1 MTFWRKNTKKNE
13 KLGFFSINMLS
24 LFKICFIINGIT
36 KMEDSKT
43 NILKPKIFSASV
55 KDSGLND
62 FIFLIDLKQDVCS
75 ISDECVK
82 FIKIPSSNFSNAL
95 QTVTSIVHA
104 DDKALLSECFSK
116 LKTNTTSSNDFI
128 VECRFATPDGTFV
141 PIAIRAKYI
150 PAVNILTGTI
160 RLKSR
165 RQDDITGLPLE
176 TQMVSDYNS
185 ARRKQGSVSG
195 YILAIRIEGLEHI
208 NASLGL
214 EVGDNI
220 FNIVAKTCV
229 DAQGADTRAY
239 RISGNKIAMLNI
251 GGGTATDA
259 QTLYQNLKRR
269 ISDIEFDLDYSVV
282 FTISAGIVAF
292 INDISEL
299 KDLIKKADFSLSMG
313 KKSGKNN
320 LYFFNN
326 SEYSRHINRL
336 DLRDKLRESVKN
348 NFSGFEIYYQPVIDA
363 TEFDPK
369 TGGRKVHVIGAE
381 ALLRWGPPNSEK
393 LPADQVIPVLEET
406 GLMAPVGRWILMKAF
421 NQCHIWNQFDKNF
434 HMSVNL
440 SYVQIERSDILF
452 DVECALEKTKVKP
465 ENITLEITESGY
477 IDHDEL
483 QRLFDELHKLGIN
496 VDIDD
501 FGTGYSNL
509 RYLQNLHANTLKL
522 DYSFVHKAVRG
533 KDGDSERRVI
543 EHIINMA
550 HDLGMK
556 VCLEGIES
564 ESDVEILSKLGP
576 DKFQGFF
583 FGKPVSS
590 YAFLDK
596 NKQFFRDNAPQQ
608 SGEPEEIS

>member
-1 MTFWRKNTKKNE
+1 
-13 KLGFFSINMLS
+13 
-24 LFKICFIINGIT
+24 
-36 KMEDSKT
+36 MEDTKS
-43 NILKPKIFSASV
+43 NIFKPKKFSASV
-55 KDSGLND
+55 KDSDLND
-62 FIFLIDLKQDVCS
+62 FIFLIDLNTDTCS

-82 FIKIPSSNFSNAL
+82 QINIPSSNFPNAIK
-95 QTVTSIVHA
+95 TAYEIVHP
-104 DDKALLSECFSK
+104 DDKALLSECFKRIVNDES
-116 LKTNTTSSNDFI
+116 SSNDFI
-128 VECRFATPDGTFV
+128 VECRFQTPDNNFV
-141 PIAIRAKYI
+141 PVAIRAKYI
-150 PAVNILTGTI
+150 PPAKILTGTV
-160 RLKSR
+160 RLKSSKH
-165 RQDDITGLPLE
+165 DDITGLPLE
-176 TQMVSDYNS
+176 AQMVSDYNE
-185 ARRKQGSVSG
+185 ARRKRGNVSG
-195 YILAIRIEGLEHI
+195 FILAIRIEGLEHI

-229 DAQGADTRAY
+229 DAQEDSTRAY

-259 QTLYQNLKRR
+259 QNLYQNLKRR

-292 INDISEL
+292 INDMSDL
-299 KDLIKKADFSLSMG
+299 KELIKKADFSLSMG
-313 KKSGKNN
+313 RKSGKNN

-326 SEYSRHINRL
+326 SEYSRHINQL

-363 TEFDPK
+363 TEFDSK
-369 TGGRKVHVIGAE
+369 TDGRKVHVIGAE

-421 NQCHIWNQFDKNF
+421 NQCHVWNQYDKNF

-452 DVECALEKTKVKP
+452 DVECALEKTKVNP
-465 ENITLEITESGY
+465 SNITLEITESGY

-509 RYLQNLHANTLKL
+509 RYLQNLHADTLKL
-522 DYSFVHKAVRG
+522 DYTFVHKAVKG

-564 ESDVEILSKLGP
+564 ENDVEILSKLKP

-596 NKQFFRDNAPQQ
+596 NKPYFRDNAPQK
-608 SGEPEEIS
+608 SDEPEEIS

>member
-1 MTFWRKNTKKNE
+1 MNNE
-13 KLGFFSINMLS
+13 LKY
-24 LFKICFIINGIT
+24 II
-36 KMEDSKT
+36 KVMEENKA
-43 NILKPKIFSASV
+43 NIFKPKTFAASV
-55 KDSGLND
+55 KSSGLND
-62 FIFLIDLKQDVCS
+62 FIFLVNLKDDTCS
-75 ISDECVK
+75 ISNEFGK
-82 FIKIPSSNFSNAL
+82 FIKIPSANFSDAV
-95 QTVTSIVHA
+95 QTLTSIIHK
-104 DDKALLSECFSK
+104 DDQKLFLECIENYK
-116 LKTNTTSSNDFI
+116 DGNAPDFI
-128 VECRFATPDGTFV
+128 IECRMLSPSGSYIPV
-141 PIAIRAKYI
+141 SIRAKHI
-150 PAVNILTGTI
+150 PMAEGSSLLTGTI
-160 RLKSR
+160 CLKASQR
-165 RQDDITGLPLE
+165 DDITGLPLE
-176 TQMVSDYNS
+176 SQMIFDYNE
-185 ARRKQGSVSG
+185 ARRRQGNVSG
-195 YILAIRIEGLEHI
+195 FILAIRIEGLEHI
-208 NASLGL
+208 NANFGL

-220 FNIVAKTCV
+220 FNIVAKTCAETQS
-229 DAQGADTRAY
+229 DETRAY
-239 RISGNKIAMLNI
+239 RISGNKIAMLNL

-259 QTLYQNLKRR
+259 QALYQNLKRR
-269 ISDIEFDLDYSVV
+269 IGDIEFDLDYSVV

-292 INDISEL
+292 INDLSDL

-326 SEYSRHINRL
+326 AEYSKHINRL
-336 DLRDKLRESVKN
+336 DLHEKLRESVKD
-348 NFSGFEIYYQPVIDA
+348 NFKGFEIYYQPVIDA
-363 TEFDPK
+363 TEFDAK
-369 TGGRKVHVIGAE
+369 TGGQKVHVIGAE

-421 NQCHIWNQFDKNF
+421 NQCHIWNQYDKNF

-452 DVECALEKTKVKP
+452 DVECALEKTKVNP

-483 QRLFDELHKLGIN
+483 QRLFVELHKLKVNI
-496 VDIDD
+496 DIDD

-509 RYLQNLHANTLKL
+509 RYIQNLHANTLKL
-522 DYSFVHKAVRG
+522 DYSFVHKAVMG
-533 KDGDSERRVI
+533 KEGDSERRVI

-564 ESDVEILSKLGP
+564 EADVEILSKLKP

-590 YAFLDK
+590 YAFLDN
-596 NKQFFRDNAPQQ
+596 NKKYFRDNAPPK
-608 SGEPEEIS
+608 SDDPEEIS

>member
-1 MTFWRKNTKKNE
+1 MY
-13 KLGFFSINMLS
+13 S
-24 LFKICFIINGIT
+24 IT
-36 KMEDSKT
+36 KMEENKT
-43 NILKPKIFSASV
+43 NIFKPKTFSASV

-62 FIFLIDLKQDVCS
+62 FIFLTDLKNDTCS
-75 ISDECVK
+75 VSDECVK
-82 FIKIPSSNFSNAL
+82 HIKIPSSNFSNAL
-95 QTVTSIVHA
+95 ATITSIIHP
-104 DDKALLSECFSK
+104 DDKSLLSDCFNK
-116 LKTNTTSSNDFI
+116 LKNGETSSNDFV
-128 VECRFATPDGTFV
+128 VECRFETPDASFV
-141 PIAIRAKYI
+141 PVAIRAKYI
-150 PAVNILTGTI
+150 PAGNILTGTI
-160 RLKSR
+160 RLKNSK
-165 RQDDITGLPLE
+165 QDDITGLPLE
-176 TQMVSDYNS
+176 AKMISDYN
-185 ARRKQGSVSG
+185 AVRRQQGSVSG
-195 YILAIRIEGLEHI
+195 FILAIRIEGLEHI
-208 NASLGL
+208 NANFGL

-220 FNIVAKTCV
+220 FNIVAKACV
-229 DAQGADTRAY
+229 DAQIENTRAY

-259 QTLYQNLKRR
+259 QGIYQSLKRR
-269 ISDIEFDLDYSVV
+269 IGDIEFDLDYSVV

-292 INDISEL
+292 INDMSEL

-326 SEYSRHINRL
+326 SEYSKHINRL
-336 DLRDKLRESVKN
+336 DLHEKLRDSVKD
-348 NFSGFEIYYQPVIDA
+348 NFRGFEIYYQPVIDA
-363 TEFDPK
+363 TEFDK
-369 TGGRKVHVIGAE
+369 KSEQKVHVIGAE
-381 ALLRWGPPNSEK
+381 ALLRWGPPNAEK

-421 NQCHIWNQFDKNF
+421 NQCHVWNQFDKNF

-452 DVECALEKTKVKP
+452 DVQCALEKTKVNP

-522 DYSFVHKAVRG
+522 DYSFVQKAVRG

-564 ESDVEILSKLGP
+564 ENDVEILAKLGP

-596 NKQFFRDNAPQQ
+596 NKQYFRDNAPQK

>member
-1 MTFWRKNTKKNE
+1 
-13 KLGFFSINMLS
+13 
-24 LFKICFIINGIT
+24 
-36 KMEDSKT
+36 MEDNKT
-43 NILKPKIFSASV
+43 SIFKPKIFSASV
-55 KDSGLND
+55 KDSGMND
-62 FIFLIDLKQDVCS
+62 FIFLTDLKQDTCS
-75 ISDECVK
+75 VSDECVK
-82 FIKIPSSNFSNAL
+82 FLKIPSSNFSNAL
-95 QTVTSIVHA
+95 KTVSSIVHP
-104 DDKALLSECFSK
+104 DDSALLSDCFRK
-116 LKTNTTSSNDFI
+116 LKNGETSSNDFI
-128 VECRFATPDGTFV
+128 VECRFSTPDGNFV
-141 PIAIRAKYI
+141 PVAIRAKYI
-150 PAVNILTGTI
+150 PDLNILTGTV
-160 RLKSR
+160 RLKNSKR
-165 RQDDITGLPLE
+165 DDITGLPLE
-176 TQMVSDYNS
+176 AKMISDYN
-185 ARRKQGSVSG
+185 AVRRRQGSVSG
-195 YILAIRIEGLEHI
+195 FILAIRIEGLEHI
-208 NASLGL
+208 NSNFGL

-220 FNIVAKTCV
+220 FNIVAKACV
-229 DAQGADTRAY
+229 DAQIENTRAY
-239 RISGNKIAMLNI
+239 RISGNKIAMLNV

-259 QTLYQNLKRR
+259 QGIYQALKRR
-269 ISDIEFDLDYSVV
+269 IGDIEFDLDYSVV

-313 KKSGKNN
+313 KKNGKNN

-326 SEYSRHINRL
+326 SEYSKHINRL
-336 DLRDKLRESVKN
+336 DLHEKLRESVKD
-348 NFSGFEIYYQPVIDA
+348 NFRGFEIYYQPVIDA

-369 TGGRKVHVIGAE
+369 TGGQKVHVIGAE

-393 LPADQVIPVLEET
+393 IPANQVIPVLEET

-440 SYVQIERSDILF
+440 SYVQLERSDILF
-452 DVECALEKTKVKP
+452 DVQCALEKTKVNP

-483 QRLFDELHKLGIN
+483 QRLFDELHKLRIN
-496 VDIDD
+496 IDIDD

-509 RYLQNLHANTLKL
+509 RYIQNLHANTLKL
-522 DYSFVHKAVRG
+522 DYSFVQKAVKG

-564 ESDVEILSKLGP
+564 EADVEILSKLKP

-596 NKQFFRDNAPQQ
+596 NKQYFRDNAPQQ
-608 SGEPEEIS
+608 NGEPEEIS

>member
-1 MTFWRKNTKKNE
+1 
-13 KLGFFSINMLS
+13 
-24 LFKICFIINGIT
+24 
-36 KMEDSKT
+36 MEENKT
-43 NILKPKIFSASV
+43 NIFKPKTFSASV
-55 KDSGLND
+55 KNSGLND
-62 FIFLIDLKQDVCS
+62 FIFLIDLKEDTCS
-75 ISDECVK
+75 ISEDCAK
-82 FIKIPSSNFSNAL
+82 FIQVPSANFPNATKTL
-95 QTVTSIVHA
+95 ASIVHE
-104 DDKALLSECFSK
+104 DDIEIFNDCVEQIRKG
-116 LKTNTTSSNDFI
+116 SSHDFI
-128 VECRFATPDGTFV
+128 LECRMKSPSNTYI
-141 PIAIRAKYI
+141 PISFRAKRVSL
-150 PAVNILTGTI
+150 PNGQSLLTGTI
-160 RLKSR
+160 CLKSSR
-165 RQDDITGLPLE
+165 HDDITGLPLE
-176 TQMVSDYNS
+176 PQMIHDYNEV
-185 ARRKQGSVSG
+185 RRKQGSVSG
-195 YILAIRIEGLEHI
+195 FILAIRIEGLEHI
-208 NASLGL
+208 NANFGL

-220 FNIVAKTCV
+220 FNIVAKACI
-229 DAQGADTRAY
+229 DAQNEQTRAY
-239 RISGNKIAMLNI
+239 RISGNKIALLNI

-259 QTLYQNLKRR
+259 QGIYQALKRR
-269 ISDIEFDLDYSVV
+269 IGDIEFDLDYSVV

-292 INDISEL
+292 INDMSEL

-313 KKSGKNN
+313 KKCGKNN

-326 SEYSRHINRL
+326 SEYSKHINRL
-336 DLRDKLRESVKN
+336 DLHEKLRESVKD
-348 NFSGFEIYYQPVIDA
+348 NFKGFEIYYQPVIDA

-369 TGGRKVHVIGAE
+369 TGGQKVHVIGAE

-421 NQCHIWNQFDKNF
+421 NQCHVWNQFDKNF

-440 SYVQIERSDILF
+440 SYVQLERSDILF
-452 DVECALEKTKVKP
+452 DVECALEKTKVNP

-483 QRLFDELHKLGIN
+483 QRLFDELHKLKIN
-496 VDIDD
+496 IDIDD

-509 RYLQNLHANTLKL
+509 RYIQNLHANTLKL
-522 DYSFVHKAVRG
+522 DYSFVQKAVRG

-564 ESDVEILSKLGP
+564 ENDIEILSKLKP

-590 YAFLDK
+590 YAFLDR
-596 NKQFFRDNAPQQ
+596 NKQYFRDNAPQK
-608 SGEPEEIS
+608 SDDPEEIS

>member
-1 MTFWRKNTKKNE
+1 MAVENDDI
-13 KLGFFSINMLS
+13 LGSR
-24 LFKICFIINGIT
+24 
-36 KMEDSKT
+36 D
-43 NILKPKIFSASV
+43 FSASV
-55 KDSGLND
+55 KSSGLDD
-62 FIFLIDLKQDVCS
+62 FIFLIDLNKDTGTV
-75 ISDECVK
+75 SDACVK
-82 FIKIPSSNFSNAL
+82 CLKLPSANFSTAL
-95 QTVTSIVHA
+95 QTVVSIVHP
-104 DDKALLSECFSK
+104 DDKSLLSDCFNKIKNKQNVSE
-116 LKTNTTSSNDFI
+116 DFA
-128 VECRFATPDGTFV
+128 VECRMQSPAGDYV
-141 PIAIRAKYI
+141 PVSLRAKFI
-150 PAVNILTGTI
+150 PAANILTGTVS
-160 RLKSR
+160 LKTS
-165 RQDDITGLPLE
+165 QKDDVTGLPLE
-176 TQMVSDYNS
+176 LQMVADYNE
-185 ARRKQGSVSG
+185 ARRVNGSVSG
-195 YILAIRIEGLEHI
+195 FILAIRIEGLEHI

-214 EVGDNI
+214 DAGDKI
-220 FNIVAKTCV
+220 FSVVAKTCIGEQ
-229 DAQGADTRAY
+229 DERTRAY

-259 QTLYQNLKRR
+259 QTLYQNLRRR

-292 INDISEL
+292 INDMSEL
-299 KDLIKKADFSLSMG
+299 RDLIKKADFSLSMG
-313 KKSGKNN
+313 KKCGKNN

-326 SEYSRHINRL
+326 SEYSRHVNKL

-348 NFSGFEIYYQPVIDA
+348 NFNGFEIYYQPVIDA
-363 TEFDPK
+363 TQFNAK
-369 TGGRKVHVIGAE
+369 NGGQQVHVIGAE

-393 LPADQVIPVLEET
+393 LTADQVIPVLEET

-421 NQCHIWNQFDKNF
+421 NQCHVWNQYDKNF

-452 DVECALEKTKVKP
+452 DVECALEKTKVNPK
-465 ENITLEITESGY
+465 NITLEITESGY

-522 DYSFVHKAVRG
+522 DYTFVHKAVMG

-564 ESDVEILSKLGP
+564 EADVEILSKLKP

-596 NKQFFRDNAPQQ
+596 NKKYFRDDAPPK
-608 SGEPEEIS
+608 SDDPEEIS

>member
-1 MTFWRKNTKKNE
+1 MANKSDDIF
-13 KLGFFSINMLS
+13 
-24 LFKICFIINGIT
+24 
-36 KMEDSKT
+36 
-43 NILKPKIFSASV
+43 KPKSFSASV
-55 KDSGLND
+55 KNTGLTD
-62 FIFLIDLKQDVCS
+62 FIFLIDLNQDTCS
-75 ISDECVK
+75 VSDDCVK
-82 FIKIPSSNFSNAL
+82 FLRLPSANFFEAVR
-95 QTVTSIVHA
+95 TIHSIVHP
-104 DDKALLSECFSK
+104 DDQKIFSDCFSR
-116 LKTNTTSSNDFI
+116 LKDKDNPPSDFAL
-128 VECRFATPDGTFV
+128 ECRMQATNGTYAPV
-141 PIAIRAKYI
+141 SIRSKFI
-150 PAVNILTGTI
+150 PSANILTGTI
-160 RLKSR
+160 FLAGSQK
-165 RQDDITGLPLE
+165 DDITGLPLE
-176 TQMVSDYNS
+176 AQMISDYDDM
-185 ARRKQGSVSG
+185 RRALGSVSG
-195 YILAIRIEGLEHI
+195 FILAIRIEGLEHI

-214 EVGDNI
+214 EVGDKI
-220 FNIVAKTCV
+220 FSLVAKTCTDV
-229 DAQGADTRAY
+229 QDEQTRAY
-239 RISGNKIAMLNI
+239 RISGNKIALLNM
-251 GGGTATDA
+251 GGETATDA
-259 QTLYQNLKRR
+259 QNLYQTLKRR
-269 ISDIEFDLDYSVV
+269 ISEIEFDMDYSVV

-292 INDISEL
+292 INDMSDL

-326 SEYSRHINRL
+326 SEYSRHVNRL

-363 TEFDPK
+363 TQFNPK
-369 TGGRKVHVIGAE
+369 TGGQQVHVIGAE

-393 LPADQVIPVLEET
+393 IPADQVIPVLEET

-421 NQCHIWNQFDKNF
+421 NQCHVWNQYDKNF

-440 SYVQIERSDILF
+440 SYIQIERSDILF
-452 DVECALEKTKVKP
+452 DVECALEKTKVDPK
-465 ENITLEITESGY
+465 NITLEITESGY

-522 DYSFVHKAVRG
+522 DYTFVHKAVMG

-564 ESDVEILSKLGP
+564 EADVEILSKLKP

-590 YAFLDK
+590 YAFLDN
-596 NKQFFRDNAPQQ
+596 NKKYFRDDAPTKRD
-608 SGEPEEIS
+608 EPEELS

>member
-1 MTFWRKNTKKNE
+1 MEENT
-13 KLGFFSINMLS
+13 SDI
-24 LFKICFIINGIT
+24 FKSQN
-36 KMEDSKT
+36 
-43 NILKPKIFSASV
+43 FSASI
-55 KDSGLND
+55 KESGLND
-62 FIFLIDLKQDVCS
+62 FIFLIDLKEDTCS
-75 ISDECVK
+75 ISEECVK
-82 FIKIPSSNFSNAL
+82 FIKFPSANFSNAI
-95 QTVTSIVHA
+95 QTLTSIVHV
-104 DDKALLSECFSK
+104 DDQKLFTDCIEDLKKDSKTPKDFAL
-116 LKTNTTSSNDFI
+116 
-128 VECRFATPDGTFV
+128 ECRMQATSGSYALVFL
-141 PIAIRAKYI
+141 RAKYT
-150 PAVNILTGTI
+150 PLPNGQAILTGTLC
-160 RLKSR
+160 LKA
-165 RQDDITGLPLE
+165 RQKDDVTGLPLE
-176 TQMVSDYNS
+176 AQMVSDYNDV
-185 ARRKQGSVSG
+185 RRAQGSVSG
-195 YILAIRIEGLEHI
+195 FILAIRIEGLEHI

-214 EVGDNI
+214 EAGDKI
-220 FNIVAKTCV
+220 FNVVAKTCIQTK
-229 DAQGADTRAY
+229 DEQTLAY
-239 RISGNKIAMLNI
+239 RISGNKIALLNV

-259 QTLYQNLKRR
+259 QTLYQSLKRR

-326 SEYSRHINRL
+326 SEYSKHVNRL
-336 DLRDKLRESVKN
+336 DLRDKLRDSVKN

-363 TEFDPK
+363 TDFNPK
-369 TGGRKVHVIGAE
+369 TGERKLHVIGAE

-393 LPADQVIPVLEET
+393 ISADQVIPVLEET

-421 NQCHIWNQFDKNF
+421 NQCHIWNQYDRNF

-483 QRLFDELHKLGIN
+483 QRLFDEFHKLGIN
-496 VDIDD
+496 IDIDD

-509 RYLQNLHANTLKL
+509 RYIQNLHANTLKL
-522 DYSFVHKAVRG
+522 DYSFVHKAVMG

-564 ESDVEILSKLGP
+564 ESDVEILSKLKP
-576 DKFQGFF
+576 DKYQGFF

-590 YAFLDK
+590 YTFLDK
-596 NKQFFRDNAPQQ
+596 NKQYFRNNAPEKDN
-608 SGEPEEIS
+608 EPEEL

>member
-1 MTFWRKNTKKNE
+1 
-13 KLGFFSINMLS
+13 
-24 LFKICFIINGIT
+24 
-36 KMEDSKT
+36 MEENKT
-43 NILKPKIFSASV
+43 DIFKPKTFAASL
-55 KDSGLND
+55 KNSDLND
-62 FIFLIDLKQDVCS
+62 FIFLVNLKDDSCS

-82 FIKIPSSNFSNAL
+82 YLQIPSANFSNAIS
-95 QTVTSIVHA
+95 SINSIIHK
-104 DDKALLSECFSK
+104 DDQK
-116 LKTNTTSSNDFI
+116 LFNEYLGHLKDNSTPDF
-128 VECRFATPDGTFV
+128 VFECRMLSKAG
-141 PIAIRAKYI
+141 AYI
-150 PAVNILTGTI
+150 PVSIRGKRIPMADGNDLLTGTLC
-160 RLKSR
+160 LKSSQR
-165 RQDDITGLPLE
+165 DDITGLPLE
-176 TQMVSDYNS
+176 SQMVFDYNET
-185 ARRKQGSVSG
+185 RRKHGSVSG
-195 YILAIRIEGLEHI
+195 FILAIRIEGLEHI
-208 NASLGL
+208 NANFGL

-220 FNIVAKTCV
+220 FNIVAKTCMES
-229 DAQGADTRAY
+229 QTEQTRAY
-239 RISGNKIAMLNI
+239 RISGNKIALLNI

-259 QTLYQNLKRR
+259 QALYQSLKRR
-269 ISDIEFDLDYSVV
+269 IGDIEFDLDYSVV

-292 INDISEL
+292 INDLSDL

-326 SEYSRHINRL
+326 AEYSKHINRL
-336 DLRDKLRESVKN
+336 DLHEKLRESVKD
-348 NFSGFEIYYQPVIDA
+348 NFRGFEIYYQPVIDA
-363 TEFDPK
+363 TEFDAK
-369 TGGRKVHVIGAE
+369 SGGQKVHVIGAE

-393 LPADQVIPVLEET
+393 ISADQVIPVLEET

-421 NQCHIWNQFDKNF
+421 NQCHIWNQYDKNF

-452 DVECALEKTKVKP
+452 DVECALEKTKVNP

-483 QRLFDELHKLGIN
+483 QRLFDELHKLKIN

-522 DYSFVHKAVRG
+522 DYTFVHKAVKG
-533 KDGDSERRVI
+533 KEGDSERRVI

-564 ESDVEILSKLGP
+564 ESDVEILSKLKP

-590 YAFLDK
+590 YAFLDN
-596 NKQFFRDNAPQQ
+596 NKKYFRDNAPQK
-608 SGEPEEIS
+608 SDEPEEIS

>member
-1 MTFWRKNTKKNE
+1 MAEENESILGPKTFT
-13 KLGFFSINMLS
+13 
-24 LFKICFIINGIT
+24 
-36 KMEDSKT
+36 
-43 NILKPKIFSASV
+43 ASV
-55 KDSGLND
+55 KNSGLND
-62 FIFLIDLKQDVCS
+62 FIFLIDLNQDTCS
-75 ISDECVK
+75 VSDECVK
-82 FIKIPSSNFSNAL
+82 FIKLPSANFWDAVKTITN
-95 QTVTSIVHA
+95 VVHP
-104 DDKALLSECFSK
+104 DDQKFFAKCFDELK
-116 LKTNTTSSNDFI
+116 DKTNNTNDFAI
-128 VECRFATPDGTFV
+128 ECRMLSPSGAYV
-141 PIAIRAKYI
+141 QVALRAKFI
-150 PAVNILTGTI
+150 PKANLLTGTI
-160 RLKSR
+160 FLTSSQK
-165 RQDDITGLPLE
+165 DDVTGLPLE
-176 TQMVSDYNS
+176 AQMVADYNDV
-185 ARRKQGSVSG
+185 RRAQGSVSG
-195 YILAIRIEGLEHI
+195 FILAIRIEGLEHI

-220 FNIVAKTCV
+220 FSVVAKTCL
-229 DAQGADTRAY
+229 DEQDEKTRAY
-239 RISGNKIAMLNI
+239 RISGNKIALLNL

-292 INDISEL
+292 INDMSEL
-299 KDLIKKADFSLSMG
+299 RDLIKKADFSLSMG

-326 SEYSRHINRL
+326 SEYSRHINKL

-348 NFSGFEIYYQPVIDA
+348 NFNGFEIYYQPVIDA
-363 TEFDPK
+363 TQFNPK
-369 TGGRKVHVIGAE
+369 TGAQQVHVIGAE

-421 NQCHIWNQFDKNF
+421 NQCHIWNQYDKNF

-452 DVECALEKTKVKP
+452 DVECALEKTKVNP
-465 ENITLEITESGY
+465 NNITLEITESGY

-483 QRLFDELHKLGIN
+483 QRLFDELHKLGLN

-522 DYSFVHKAVRG
+522 DYTFVHKAVMG

-564 ESDVEILSKLGP
+564 EADVEILSKLKP

-596 NKQFFRDNAPQQ
+596 NKKYFRDDAPPKDD
-608 SGEPEEIS
+608 EPEEIS

>member
-1 MTFWRKNTKKNE
+1 
-13 KLGFFSINMLS
+13 
-24 LFKICFIINGIT
+24 
-36 KMEDSKT
+36 MEDKKAS
-43 NILKPKIFSASV
+43 IFKPKTFSASV
-55 KDSGLND
+55 KESGLSD
-62 FIFLIDLKQDVCS
+62 FIFLIDLSKDVCS
-75 ISDECVK
+75 ISDDCVK
-82 FIKIPSSNFSNAL
+82 FIKLPSVSFSNAL
-95 QTVTSIVHA
+95 HTITSIVHQ
-104 DDKALLSECFSK
+104 DDRPILSSCFSS
-116 LKTNTTSSNDFI
+116 LKKEGGGSKDFV
-128 VECRFATPDGTFV
+128 VECRILNPGDV
-141 PIAIRAKYI
+141 YIPIAIRAKYI
-150 PAVNILTGTI
+150 PDVDILTGTVT
-160 RLKSR
+160 LKASQR
-165 RQDDITGLPLE
+165 DDVTGLPLE
-176 TQMVSDYNS
+176 AQMVADYNEI
-185 ARRKQGSVSG
+185 RRKQGCVSG
-195 YILAIRIEGLEHI
+195 FILAIRIEGLEHI

-220 FNIVAKTCV
+220 FNIVAKTCSEE
-229 DAQGADTRAY
+229 QKEGTHTY
-239 RISGNKIAMLNI
+239 RISGNKIAMLNLD
-251 GGGTATDA
+251 GGTATDA
-259 QTLYQNLKRR
+259 QNLYQSLKRR

-292 INDISEL
+292 INDRSEL

-313 KKSGKNN
+313 RKSGKNN

-326 SEYSRHINRL
+326 SEYSRHINKL
-336 DLRDKLRESVKN
+336 DLRDKLRESVKD
-348 NFSGFEIYYQPVIDA
+348 NFRGFEIYYQPIIDA
-363 TEFDPK
+363 TEFDK
-369 TGGRKVHVIGAE
+369 KSGAQKVHVIGAE

-393 LPADQVIPVLEET
+393 MPADQVIPVLEET

-452 DVECALEKTKVKP
+452 DVECALEKTKVNP

-522 DYSFVHKAVRG
+522 DYSFVHKAVKG

-564 ESDVEILSKLGP
+564 EADVEILSKLKP

-596 NKQFFRDNAPQQ
+596 NKQFFRDNVPQQ

>member
-1 MTFWRKNTKKNE
+1 
-13 KLGFFSINMLS
+13 
-24 LFKICFIINGIT
+24 
-36 KMEDSKT
+36 MEENKA
-43 NILKPKIFSASV
+43 NIFKPKTFSASV
-55 KDSGLND
+55 KNSGLND
-62 FIFLIDLKQDVCS
+62 FIFLIDLKEDTCS
-75 ISDECVK
+75 VSESCAK
-82 FIKIPSSNFSNAL
+82 FIQVPSANFPNATKTL
-95 QTVTSIVHA
+95 ASLVHQ
-104 DDKALLSECFSK
+104 DDIGIFNDCVDQIKK
-116 LKTNTTSSNDFI
+116 GSSHDFI
-128 VECRFATPDGTFV
+128 LECRMKSPSNTYI
-141 PIAIRAKYI
+141 PISFRAKSVSL
-150 PAVNILTGTI
+150 PNGQSLLTGTI
-160 RLKSR
+160 CLKSSR
-165 RQDDITGLPLE
+165 HDDITGLPLE
-176 TQMVSDYNS
+176 AQMIHDYNE
-185 ARRKQGSVSG
+185 ARRSQGSVSG
-195 YILAIRIEGLEHI
+195 FILAIRIEGLEHI
-208 NASLGL
+208 NANFGL

-220 FNIVAKTCV
+220 FNIVAKACI
-229 DAQGADTRAY
+229 DAQKDQTRAY
-239 RISGNKIAMLNI
+239 RISGNKIALLNI

-259 QTLYQNLKRR
+259 QGIYQSLKRR
-269 ISDIEFDLDYSVV
+269 IGDIEFDLDYSVV

-292 INDISEL
+292 INDMSEL

-313 KKSGKNN
+313 RKCGKNN

-326 SEYSRHINRL
+326 SEYSKHINRL
-336 DLRDKLRESVKN
+336 DLHEKLRESVKD
-348 NFSGFEIYYQPVIDA
+348 NFKGFEIYYQPVIDA

-369 TGGRKVHVIGAE
+369 TGGQKVHVIGAE

-421 NQCHIWNQFDKNF
+421 NQCHVWNQFDKNF

-440 SYVQIERSDILF
+440 SYVQLERSDILF
-452 DVECALEKTKVKP
+452 DVECSLEKTKVNP

-483 QRLFDELHKLGIN
+483 QRLFDELHKLKIN
-496 VDIDD
+496 IDIDD

-509 RYLQNLHANTLKL
+509 RYIQNLHANTLKL
-522 DYSFVHKAVRG
+522 DYSFVQKAVRG

-564 ESDVEILSKLGP
+564 ENDVEILSKLKP

-590 YAFLDK
+590 YAFLDR
-596 NKQFFRDNAPQQ
+596 NKQYFRDNAPQKND
-608 SGEPEEIS
+608 EPEEIS

>member
-1 MTFWRKNTKKNE
+1 
-13 KLGFFSINMLS
+13 
-24 LFKICFIINGIT
+24 
-36 KMEDSKT
+36 MEENKA
-43 NILKPKIFSASV
+43 NIFKPKTFSASV
-55 KDSGLND
+55 KNSGLND
-62 FIFLIDLKQDVCS
+62 FIFLIDLKEDTCS
-75 ISDECVK
+75 VSESCAK
-82 FIKIPSSNFSNAL
+82 FIQVPSANFPNATKTL
-95 QTVTSIVHA
+95 ASLVHQ
-104 DDKALLSECFSK
+104 DDIGIFNDCVDQIKK
-116 LKTNTTSSNDFI
+116 GSSHDFI
-128 VECRFATPDGTFV
+128 LECRMKSPSNTYI
-141 PIAIRAKYI
+141 PISFRAKSVSL
-150 PAVNILTGTI
+150 PNGQSLLTGTI
-160 RLKSR
+160 CLKSSR
-165 RQDDITGLPLE
+165 HDDITGLPLE
-176 TQMVSDYNS
+176 AQMIHDYNE
-185 ARRKQGSVSG
+185 ARRSQGSVSG
-195 YILAIRIEGLEHI
+195 FILAIRIEGLEHI
-208 NASLGL
+208 NANFGL

-220 FNIVAKTCV
+220 FNIVAKACI
-229 DAQGADTRAY
+229 DAQKDQTRAY
-239 RISGNKIAMLNI
+239 RISGNKIALLNI

-259 QTLYQNLKRR
+259 QGIYQSLKRR
-269 ISDIEFDLDYSVV
+269 IGDIEFDLDYSVV

-292 INDISEL
+292 INDMSEL

-313 KKSGKNN
+313 RKCGKNN

-326 SEYSRHINRL
+326 SEYSKHINRL
-336 DLRDKLRESVKN
+336 DLHEKLRESVKD
-348 NFSGFEIYYQPVIDA
+348 NFKGFEIYYQPVIDA

-369 TGGRKVHVIGAE
+369 TGGQKVHVIGAE

-421 NQCHIWNQFDKNF
+421 NQCHVWNQFDKNF

-440 SYVQIERSDILF
+440 SYVQLERSDILF
-452 DVECALEKTKVKP
+452 DVECALEKTKVNP

-483 QRLFDELHKLGIN
+483 QRLFDELHKLKIN
-496 VDIDD
+496 IDIDD

-509 RYLQNLHANTLKL
+509 RYIQNLHANTLKL
-522 DYSFVHKAVRG
+522 DYSFVQKAVRG

-564 ESDVEILSKLGP
+564 ENDVEILSKLKP

-590 YAFLDK
+590 YAFLDR
-596 NKQFFRDNAPQQ
+596 NKQYFRDNAPQK
-608 SGEPEEIS
+608 SDEPEEIS

>member
-1 MTFWRKNTKKNE
+1 MEENE
-13 KLGFFSINMLS
+13 SNI
-24 LFKICFIINGIT
+24 FKQ
-36 KMEDSKT
+36 KA
-43 NILKPKIFSASV
+43 FSASV
-55 KDSGLND
+55 KSEGLDD
-62 FIFLIDLKQDVCS
+62 FIFLIDLTKDTAT
-75 ISDECVK
+75 ISDDSVK
-82 FIKIPSSNFSNAL
+82 FIKIPSANFSNAL
-95 QTVTSIVHA
+95 HDVMAIVHS
-104 DDKALLSECFSK
+104 DDRPLLSECFSK
-116 LKTNTTSSNDFI
+116 LTSKQNSSNDFV
-128 VECRFATPDGTFV
+128 VECRMQAPGGNYV
-141 PIAIRAKYI
+141 PVAIRAKYI
-150 PAVNILTGTI
+150 PAANILTGT
-160 RLKSR
+160 LSLLTSQK
-165 RQDDITGLPLE
+165 DDVTGLPME
-176 TQMVSDYNS
+176 SQMVADYNEI
-185 ARRKQGSVSG
+185 RRTHGSVSG
-195 YILAIRIEGLEHI
+195 FILAIRIEGLEHI
-208 NASLGL
+208 NQSLGL
-214 EVGDNI
+214 EAGDKI
-220 FNIVAKTCV
+220 FSVVAKTCMEEQN
-229 DAQGADTRAY
+229 DQTRAY
-239 RISGNKIAMLNI
+239 RISGNKIALLNI

-299 KDLIKKADFSLSMG
+299 RDLIKKADFSLSMG

-326 SEYSRHINRL
+326 SEYSKHVNKL
-336 DLRDKLRESVKN
+336 DLRDKLRDSVKN

-363 TEFDPK
+363 TQFNPK
-369 TGGRKVHVIGAE
+369 TGAQQVHVIGAE
-381 ALLRWGPPNSEK
+381 ALLRWGPPGEEK

-421 NQCHIWNQFDKNF
+421 NQCHVWNQYDKNF

-452 DVECALEKTKVKP
+452 DVECALEKTKVNP

-483 QRLFDELHKLGIN
+483 QRLFDELHKLRIN

-522 DYSFVHKAVRG
+522 DYTFVHKAVMG

-564 ESDVEILSKLGP
+564 EADVEILSKLKP

-596 NKQFFRDNAPQQ
+596 NKKFFRDNAPPK
-608 SGEPEEIS
+608 SDEPEEIS

>member
-1 MTFWRKNTKKNE
+1 MLNCMEENT
-13 KLGFFSINMLS
+13 
-24 LFKICFIINGIT
+24 T
-36 KMEDSKT
+36 D
-43 NILKPKIFSASV
+43 ILKPNKFSASI
-55 KDSGLND
+55 KDSDLDD
-62 FIFLIDLKQDVCS
+62 FIFLIDLKDDSCS
-75 ISDECVK
+75 VSDECLK
-82 FIKIPSSNFSNAL
+82 FLKLPSSSFTHATETIL
-95 QTVTSIVHA
+95 SIVHN
-104 DDKALLSECFSK
+104 DDKKLVYGCIQKINENPKNTFDFS
-116 LKTNTTSSNDFI
+116 L
-128 VECRFATPDGTFV
+128 ECRMQSQHGAYV
-141 PIAIRAKYI
+141 PISLRAKYS
-150 PAVNILTGTI
+150 PLPNGQSILSGTI
-160 RLKSR
+160 RLKSN
-165 RQDDITGLPLE
+165 QVDEVTGLPLE
-176 TQMVSDYNS
+176 SQMVADYNNV
-185 ARRKQGSVSG
+185 RRSQGSVSG
-195 YILAIRIEGLEHI
+195 FILAIRIEGLEHI

-214 EVGDNI
+214 EAGDKI
-220 FNIVAKTCV
+220 FSIVAETCIKTQ
-229 DAQGADTRAY
+229 DEQTRAY

-259 QTLYQNLKRR
+259 QNLYQNLKRR
-269 ISDIEFDLDYSVV
+269 ISDIEFDMDYSVV

-292 INDISEL
+292 INDLSEL

-313 KKSGKNN
+313 RKSGKNN

-326 SEYSRHINRL
+326 SEYSKHINNL

-369 TGGRKVHVIGAE
+369 TGMQNLHVIGAE

-421 NQCHIWNQFDKNF
+421 NQCHIWNQYDKNF

-522 DYSFVHKAVRG
+522 DYTFVHKAVMG

-564 ESDVEILSKLGP
+564 ENDVEILSKLKP

-596 NKQFFRDNAPQQ
+596 NKQFFRDNAPQK
-608 SGEPEEIS
+608 SDEPEEIS

>member
-1 MTFWRKNTKKNE
+1 MDCVEMAEENESILGPKTFT
-13 KLGFFSINMLS
+13 
-24 LFKICFIINGIT
+24 
-36 KMEDSKT
+36 
-43 NILKPKIFSASV
+43 ASV
-55 KDSGLND
+55 KNSGLND
-62 FIFLIDLKQDVCS
+62 FIFLIDLNQDTCS
-75 ISDECVK
+75 VSDECVK
-82 FIKIPSSNFSNAL
+82 FIKLPSANFWDAVKTITN
-95 QTVTSIVHA
+95 VVHPDDQKFFA
-104 DDKALLSECFSK
+104 KCFDELKDKAN
-116 LKTNTTSSNDFI
+116 NTNDFAI
-128 VECRFATPDGTFV
+128 ECRMQAPSGAYV
-141 PIAIRAKYI
+141 QVALRAKFI
-150 PAVNILTGTI
+150 PKANILTGTI
-160 RLKSR
+160 FLTSSQK
-165 RQDDITGLPLE
+165 DDVTGLPLE
-176 TQMVSDYNS
+176 AQMVADYNDV
-185 ARRKQGSVSG
+185 RRAQGSVSG
-195 YILAIRIEGLEHI
+195 FILAIRIEGLEHI

-220 FNIVAKTCV
+220 FSVVAKTCL
-229 DAQGADTRAY
+229 DEQDEKTRAY
-239 RISGNKIAMLNI
+239 RISGNKIALLNL

-292 INDISEL
+292 INDMSEL
-299 KDLIKKADFSLSMG
+299 RDLIKKADFSLSMG

-363 TEFDPK
+363 TQFNPK
-369 TGGRKVHVIGAE
+369 TGAQQVHVIGAE

-421 NQCHIWNQFDKNF
+421 NQCHIWNQYDKNF

-452 DVECALEKTKVKP
+452 DVECALEKTKVNP
-465 ENITLEITESGY
+465 NNITLEITESGY

-483 QRLFDELHKLGIN
+483 QRLFDELHKLGLN

-522 DYSFVHKAVRG
+522 DYTFVHKAVMG

-564 ESDVEILSKLGP
+564 EADVEILSKLKP

-596 NKQFFRDNAPQQ
+596 NKKYFRDDAPPKDD
-608 SGEPEEIS
+608 EPEEIS

>member
-1 MTFWRKNTKKNE
+1 MAEENND
-13 KLGFFSINMLS
+13 ILS
-24 LFKICFIINGIT
+24 
-36 KMEDSKT
+36 
-43 NILKPKIFSASV
+43 PKSFSASV
-55 KDSGLND
+55 KNSDLND
-62 FIFLIDLKQDVCS
+62 FIFLMDLNQDTCS
-75 ISDECVK
+75 VSDDCVK
-82 FIKIPSSNFSNAL
+82 YLKVPSANFGNAVK
-95 QTVTSIVHA
+95 TVTDIVHP
-104 DDKALLSECFSK
+104 DDKKLFSDCFAK
-116 LKTNTTSSNDFI
+116 LKEGTISTNDF
-128 VECRFATPDGTFV
+128 VLECRMKSPTDSYAQV
-141 PIAIRAKYI
+141 ALRAKFI
-150 PAVNILTGTI
+150 PKANLLTGTVF
-160 RLKSR
+160 LTSSQK
-165 RQDDITGLPLE
+165 DDVTGLPLE
-176 TQMVSDYNS
+176 SQMVADYNEV
-185 ARRKQGSVSG
+185 RRAQGSVSG
-195 YILAIRIEGLEHI
+195 FILAIRIEGLEHI

-214 EVGDNI
+214 EAGDKI
-220 FNIVAKTCV
+220 FSVVAKTCLEE
-229 DAQGADTRAY
+229 QNEHTRAY
-239 RISGNKIAMLNI
+239 RISGNKIAMLSM

-259 QTLYQNLKRR
+259 QNLYQTLKRR

-299 KDLIKKADFSLSMG
+299 RDLIKKADFSLSMG

-363 TEFDPK
+363 TQFNPK
-369 TGGRKVHVIGAE
+369 TGAQQVHVIGAE

-421 NQCHIWNQFDKNF
+421 NQCHVWNQYDKNF

-452 DVECALEKTKVKP
+452 DVECALEKTKVRP

-522 DYSFVHKAVRG
+522 DYTFVHKAVMG

-564 ESDVEILSKLGP
+564 EADVEILAKLKP

-596 NKQFFRDNAPQQ
+596 NKKYFRDNAPPK
-608 SGEPEEIS
+608 SDEPEEIS

>member
-1 MTFWRKNTKKNE
+1 MQENK
-13 KLGFFSINMLS
+13 
-24 LFKICFIINGIT
+24 
-36 KMEDSKT
+36 DD
-43 NILKPKIFSASV
+43 ILKPKSFSASV
-55 KDSGLND
+55 KNSGLTD
-62 FIFLIDLKQDVCS
+62 FIFLMDLNQDTCS
-75 ISDECVK
+75 VSDDCVK
-82 FIKIPSSNFSNAL
+82 CIKLPSSNFWDAV
-95 QTVTSIVHA
+95 QTVTSIVHP
-104 DDKALLSECFSK
+104 DDQKLFTECFDK
-116 LKTNTTSSNDFI
+116 LKDKKNSTNDF
-128 VECRFATPDGTFV
+128 VLECRMQSTNGTYV
-141 PIAIRAKYI
+141 PVALRAKYI
-150 PAVNILTGTI
+150 PQANILTGT
-160 RLKSR
+160 LFLTSSQK
-165 RQDDITGLPLE
+165 DDITGLPLE
-176 TQMVSDYNS
+176 AQMISDYNDV
-185 ARRKQGSVSG
+185 RRVLGSVSG
-195 YILAIRIEGLEHI
+195 FILAIRIEGLEHI

-220 FNIVAKTCV
+220 FSVVAKTCMG
-229 DAQGADTRAY
+229 AQDEQTRAY
-239 RISGNKIAMLNI
+239 RISGNKIALLNM

-259 QTLYQNLKRR
+259 QNLYQTLKRR
-269 ISDIEFDLDYSVV
+269 ISEIEFDLDYSVV

-292 INDISEL
+292 INDMSDL

-326 SEYSRHINRL
+326 SEYSRHVNRL

-363 TEFDPK
+363 TQFNPK
-369 TGGRKVHVIGAE
+369 TGGQQVHVIGAE

-421 NQCHIWNQFDKNF
+421 NQCHVWNQYDKNF

-452 DVECALEKTKVKP
+452 DVECALEKTKVNP

-522 DYSFVHKAVRG
+522 DYTFVHKAVKG

-556 VCLEGIES
+556 VCLEGVES
-564 ESDVEILSKLGP
+564 EADVEILSKLKP

-590 YAFLDK
+590 YAFLDN
-596 NKQFFRDNAPQQ
+596 NKKYFRDNAPPK
-608 SGEPEEIS
+608 SDEPEEIS

>member
-1 MTFWRKNTKKNE
+1 MQ
-13 KLGFFSINMLS
+13 
-24 LFKICFIINGIT
+24 
-36 KMEDSKT
+36 ED
-43 NILKPKIFSASV
+43 NDILKPKSFSASV
-55 KDSGLND
+55 KNSGLTD
-62 FIFLIDLKQDVCS
+62 FIFLMDLNQDTCS
-75 ISDECVK
+75 VSDDCVK
-82 FIKIPSSNFSNAL
+82 TLKVPSSNFWDAL
-95 QTVTSIVHA
+95 QTVTSIVHP
-104 DDKALLSECFSK
+104 DDQKLFKECFAK
-116 LKTNTTSSNDFI
+116 LKEKQNSANDF
-128 VECRFATPDGTFV
+128 VLECRMQSTSGTYLPV
-141 PIAIRAKYI
+141 ALRAKFI
-150 PAVNILTGTI
+150 PNANLLTGTI
-160 RLKSR
+160 FITSSQK
-165 RQDDITGLPLE
+165 DDVTGLPLE
-176 TQMVSDYNS
+176 AQMVSDYNDV
-185 ARRKQGSVSG
+185 RRVLGSVSG
-195 YILAIRIEGLEHI
+195 FILAIRIEGLEHI

-220 FNIVAKTCV
+220 FSVVAKTCIA
-229 DAQGADTRAY
+229 AQDEQTRAY
-239 RISGNKIAMLNI
+239 RISGNKIALLNM

-269 ISDIEFDLDYSVV
+269 ISEIEFDLDYSVV

-292 INDISEL
+292 INDMSDL

-326 SEYSRHINRL
+326 SEYSRHVNKL

-348 NFSGFEIYYQPVIDA
+348 NFNGFEIYYQPVIDA
-363 TEFDPK
+363 TQFNAK
-369 TGGRKVHVIGAE
+369 TGGQQVHVIGAE

-421 NQCHIWNQFDKNF
+421 NQCHVWNQYDKNF

-452 DVECALEKTKVKP
+452 DVECALEKTKVNPK
-465 ENITLEITESGY
+465 NITLEITESGY

-522 DYSFVHKAVRG
+522 DYTFVHKAVMG

-564 ESDVEILSKLGP
+564 EADVEILSKLKP

-590 YAFLDK
+590 YAFLDN
-596 NKQFFRDNAPQQ
+596 NKKYFRDDAPPK
-608 SGEPEEIS
+608 SDEPEEIS

>member
-1 MTFWRKNTKKNE
+1 MADNNDDI
-13 KLGFFSINMLS
+13 LG
-24 LFKICFIINGIT
+24 
-36 KMEDSKT
+36 
-43 NILKPKIFSASV
+43 PKAFSASV
-55 KDSGLND
+55 KSSDLDD
-62 FIFLIDLKQDVCS
+62 FIFLIDLNKDVCS
-75 ISDECVK
+75 ISDDCVK
-82 FIKIPSSNFSNAL
+82 YLKLPSANFSNAL
-95 QTVTSIVHA
+95 QAITSIVHN
-104 DDKALLSECFSK
+104 DDKRLLSECLSK
-116 LKTNTTSSNDFI
+116 LRKKENSSNDFI
-128 VECRFATPDGTFV
+128 VECRMQAPAGNYV
-141 PIAIRAKYI
+141 PVALRAKYI
-150 PAVNILTGTI
+150 PAANILTGTAA
-160 RLKSR
+160 LKANQR
-165 RQDDITGLPLE
+165 DDITGLPLE
-176 TQMVSDYNS
+176 SQMVADYNEV
-185 ARRKQGSVSG
+185 RRAMGSVSG
-195 YILAIRIEGLEHI
+195 FILAIRIEGLEHI

-214 EVGDNI
+214 EAGDRI
-220 FNIVAKTCV
+220 FNVVAQTCIEEQN
-229 DAQGADTRAY
+229 DKTRAY
-239 RISGNKIAMLNI
+239 RISGNKIALLNI

-259 QTLYQNLKRR
+259 QNLFQSLKRR

-292 INDISEL
+292 INDSSDL

-326 SEYSRHINRL
+326 SEYSRHINKL
-336 DLRDKLRESVKN
+336 DLRNKLRESVKN

-363 TEFDPK
+363 TQFNPK
-369 TGGRKVHVIGAE
+369 TGGQQVHVIGAE
-381 ALLRWGPPNSEK
+381 ALLRWGPPGEEK

-421 NQCHIWNQFDKNF
+421 NQCHIWNQYDKNF

-452 DVECALEKTKVKP
+452 DVECALEKTKVTP

-522 DYSFVHKAVRG
+522 DYTFVHKAVKG

-556 VCLEGIES
+556 VCLEGVES
-564 ESDVEILSKLGP
+564 EADVEILSKLKP

-596 NKQFFRDNAPQQ
+596 NKKYFRDNAPPK
-608 SGEPEEIS
+608 SDEPEEIS